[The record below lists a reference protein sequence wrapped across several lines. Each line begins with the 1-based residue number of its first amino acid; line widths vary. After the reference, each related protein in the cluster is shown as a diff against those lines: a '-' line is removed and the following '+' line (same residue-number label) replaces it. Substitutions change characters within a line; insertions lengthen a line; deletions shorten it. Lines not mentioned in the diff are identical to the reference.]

1 MTRAGVLSVV
11 VSMLALD
18 GCWFSKKPKA
28 QAPPPPPAPSQVPR
42 TTQTPRSPTS
52 ANTAPAKRKPTASAP
67 RATPP
72 AANHPPRAAE
82 VKKPVPTPPKTEEPR
97 PQQLGQILSD
107 DEKTQ
112 YRTKYE
118 RSSTAAREMLKT
130 LTGRQLATDKLESLG
145 RIRSFLAQAQEASA
159 SDWSAAAQ
167 LAYRA
172 EVLARDLVRTLE

>member
-1 MTRAGVLSVV
+1 MRRAGVLFVV
-11 VSMLALD
+11 VSMLTLS
-18 GCWFSKKPKA
+18 GCWFSRQPKA
-28 QAPPPPPAPSQVPR
+28 QAPPPAPPPSQVPR

-52 ANTAPAKRKPTASAP
+52 AKTAPAKRKPTASAP
-67 RATPP
+67 RAAPP

-82 VKKPVPTPPKTEEPR
+82 VKKPVPTPKAEEPQ
-97 PQQLGQILSD
+97 QQLGQILSD

-112 YRTKYE
+112 YRTTYE

-130 LTGRQLATDKLESLG
+130 LTGRQLATDKLESIG
-145 RIRSFLAQAQEASA
+145 RIRSFLAQAKEAAA

-172 EVLARDLVRTLE
+172 EILARDLVRTLE